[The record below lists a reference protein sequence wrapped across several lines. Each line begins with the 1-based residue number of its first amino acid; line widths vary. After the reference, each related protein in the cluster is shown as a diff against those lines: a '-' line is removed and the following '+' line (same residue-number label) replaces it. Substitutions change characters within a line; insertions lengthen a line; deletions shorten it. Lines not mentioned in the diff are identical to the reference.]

1 MPGLSKVVS
10 EGVSKAAM
18 RLDGV
23 AALLAAAYIAGADMK
38 ADTALD
44 KEEVGAGC
52 YTSWLWGTAHALGS
66 RPGDCTYIF

>member
-10 EGVSKAAM
+10 EGVSKVAM

-44 KEEVGAGC
+44 KEKVGVADIVTVGFC
-52 YTSWLWGTAHALGS
+52 YYVG
-66 RPGDCTYIF
+66 